1 MKDVLSAAR
10 RRRSNGVTQGNDE
23 LTIETRGH
31 VAVLTLN
38 APERLNALS
47 QEIFQKLGESWTS
60 LAADPVI
67 RAVVLTGTGRGFC
80 SGAHTG
86 GLASAASRPA
96 EEQAPTYPLFTARHY
111 KFYKPVI
118 TAVNGVCAGAGL
130 HFVADSDIVIAG
142 ESARFV
148 DTHTDVG
155 QVSALEPIG
164 LLRRISLE
172 HVLRM
177 VVLGRAGGIDAA
189 EAFRIGMVSEVTP
202 DAELM
207 DRAMELADIAASVSP
222 ATVQASLRAIWE
234 SFELPLSEAYDLG
247 YSIIRAHRDHPD
259 ALEGALAFS
268 QRRTPVW
275 S

>member
-1 MKDVLSAAR
+1 
-10 RRRSNGVTQGNDE
+10 
-23 LTIETRGH
+23 
-31 VAVLTLN
+31 
-38 APERLNALS
+38 
-47 QEIFQKLGESWTS
+47 
-60 LAADPVI
+60 
-67 RAVVLTGTGRGFC
+67 
-80 SGAHTG
+80 
-86 GLASAASRPA
+86 
-96 EEQAPTYPLFTARHY
+96 
-111 KFYKPVI
+111 
-118 TAVNGVCAGAGL
+118 
-130 HFVADSDIVIAG
+130 
-142 ESARFV
+142 
-148 DTHTDVG
+148 
-155 QVSALEPIG
+155 
-164 LLRRISLE
+164 
-172 HVLRM
+172 M